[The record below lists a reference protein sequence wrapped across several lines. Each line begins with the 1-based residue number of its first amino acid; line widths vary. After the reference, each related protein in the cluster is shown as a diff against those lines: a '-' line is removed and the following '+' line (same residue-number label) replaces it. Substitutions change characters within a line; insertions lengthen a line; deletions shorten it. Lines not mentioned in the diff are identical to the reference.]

1 MSKSDLEASK
11 GRFEAMMDMA
21 RVEELSLDSLGMVEE
36 SLAASHIQTLCRQVI
51 VSWDGRRIACS
62 FSYTNAVQA
71 SNSVTD
77 QRDRGAGTCG
87 G

>member
-51 VSWDGRRIACS
+51 
-62 FSYTNAVQA
+62 A
-71 SNSVTD
+71 SQTKEIEVLEHAEAKS
-77 QRDRGAGTCG
+77 G
-87 G
+87 